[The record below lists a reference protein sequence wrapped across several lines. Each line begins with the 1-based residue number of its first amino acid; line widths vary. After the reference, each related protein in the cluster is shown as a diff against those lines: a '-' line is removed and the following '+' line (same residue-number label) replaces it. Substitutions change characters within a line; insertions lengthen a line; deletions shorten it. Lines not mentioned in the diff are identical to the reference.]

1 MTVQMEVN
9 EVNLRKLAPLILD
22 KFPKEI
28 DKLSDEEMIVKC
40 LLKTT
45 FATKQIVVVK

>member
-9 EVNLRKLAPLILD
+9 EVILRKLAPIILNKFQKEVD
-22 KFPKEI
+22 KMT
-28 DKLSDEEMIVKC
+28 DEEMIIKC

-45 FATKQIVVVK
+45 FATDQIAVVK